1 MCDYCDCRTRPL
13 LARLG
18 EDHGRILALVGTIE
32 RLAATGATAADAH
45 QPLAELAELLVPHSA
60 AEEEGFYVELAHEG
74 IDTEGLSADHDHVDG
89 TLRDAARG
97 DATAWAVIPQALMAL
112 RDHIRRE
119 EYDLFPAAHQLLSS
133 EAWDRIDAATPR

>member
-18 EDHGRILALVGTIE
+18 EEHGRILALVGTIE
-32 RLAATGATAADAH
+32 RLAATGAGVVEARSA
-45 QPLAELAELLVPHSA
+45 LEELAGLLEPHSA
-60 AEEEGFYVELAHEG
+60 AEEVGFYVELARAG
-74 IDTEGLSADHDHVDG
+74 IDTEGLSADHGHVDG
-89 TLRDAARG
+89 TVRDAARG
-97 DATAWAVIPQALMAL
+97 DAPAWAVLPQALMAL

-133 EAWDRIDAATPR
+133 DAWDRIDAATRP